1 MSAFDG
7 VRGGGGGGAL
17 VSGGDK
23 GLYVS
28 GKLPSSLLPPHP
40 PPPLIPLNNLYYL
53 IFPQKYKS
61 VQYFSGEDRGG
72 VQGFDQTPLKQLT
85 SKNIK

>member
-1 MSAFDG
+1 MS
-7 VRGGGGGGAL
+7 
-17 VSGGDK
+17 SGDK

-28 GKLPSSLLPPHP
+28 GKLPSSLLPPP
-40 PPPLIPLNNLYYL
+40 PPLLIPLNNLYYF

-61 VQYFSGEDRGG
+61 IRYFSGADRGG

>member
-1 MSAFDG
+1 MGWGEEGA
-7 VRGGGGGGAL
+7 GGGL

-28 GKLPSSLLPPHP
+28 GKLPSSLLPPP

-61 VQYFSGEDRGG
+61 VQYFSGADRGG

>member
-1 MSAFDG
+1 MG
-7 VRGGGGGGAL
+7 L

-28 GKLPSSLLPPHP
+28 GKLPSSLLPPP

-61 VQYFSGEDRGG
+61 VQYFSGADRGGG